1 MIQIIDGFNLQ
12 TATPIDS
19 RIVVADEDERLA
31 ITSAYPGLRV
41 WQLDTS
47 TPYFWDTLT
56 DPVMPDW
63 KSELDLVVTG
73 SGNTDSIPRFETT
86 GSPSK
91 LIDSQISDDGSKVSI
106 VNKLEVGGDL
116 KVTGELDSDLNADRI
131 NDGKL
136 QLEYLDNG
144 GSSGNLLL
152 LDTSGTPTWGDVGNI
167 SIGTSDTTSQVK
179 IEPIIDSKEYRIILS
194 DTNDTLTGLSDLALS
209 SYANGL
215 LIKKTTASD
224 VCILSK
230 GGSETNPPYSFYDGV
245 TTTPATPLGGMYY
258 GDDSIGFSIDGVTKL
273 KIKADGVYIKTSSSV
288 TPNANASGSTIG
300 FNNINSIGVPIGG
313 IIMWSGDPVDLGD
326 LDNDGNLWNFR
337 ECNGGATPTQCR
349 DTAGD
354 YHDVVWNG
362 DTLPNLSGRF
372 ALGSDS
378 TYTYGQEAGSPS
390 TSLTI
395 DETMLPKHNHGSGT
409 LNITSSGS
417 HRHQLYRRGI
427 GTLVGLDEGDMNSNK
442 GNRQPMNIDTMDSAS
457 HTHPDTSFAGD
468 TAYAGGNYDSAGNFQ
483 SQSPLISDTF
493 PSYYVVTYI
502 IRLV

>member
-41 WQLDTS
+41 WQVDTS
-47 TPYFWDTLT
+47 TPYFWDTVT
-56 DPVMPDW
+56 DTGMPDW

-179 IEPIIDSKEYRIILS
+179 IAPIIDSKEYRIILS

-258 GDDSIGFSIDGVTKL
+258 GDDSIGFSIGGVTKL
-273 KIKADGVYIKTSSSV
+273 KIKADGVYIKTSSSN
-288 TPNANASGSTIG
+288 TPNASASLIG

-313 IIMWSGDPVDLGD
+313 IIMWSGDPADIADL
-326 LDNDGNLWNFR
+326 GNLWNFR
-337 ECNGGATPTQCR
+337 ECDGFARPTQCR
-349 DTAGD
+349 DTAGVN
-354 YHDVVWNG
+354 HDVVWNG
-362 DTLPNLSGRF
+362 GNNLPNLSGRF
-372 ALGSDS
+372 ALGSSATYEHGDS
-378 TYTYGQEAGSPS
+378 EGEAEV
-390 TSLTI
+390 TL
-395 DETMLPKHNHGSGT
+395 DETNLPYHRHGFAQNNATTDDDTYSNTHSHQIYIRGVGSSVGFQRDAGFGREDNKTLGSGT
-409 LNITSSGS
+409 NGQENTDEHTFTHIHSHTVEGHTDYAGTSGS
-417 HRHQLYRRGI
+417 
-427 GTLVGLDEGDMNSNK
+427 
-442 GNRQPMNIDTMDSAS
+442 
-457 HTHPDTSFAGD
+457 
-468 TAYAGGNYDSAGNFQ
+468 GGSVNNMPPY
-483 SQSPLISDTF
+483 L
-493 PSYYVVTYI
+493 VVTYI